1 MKNLEKEFKSSNQ
14 DVDLYE
20 YYQALTLDT
29 ICRTAL
35 GVKYEI
41 QNNIEHSEIL
51 RHVKVLFSNKM
62 NLLTVL
68 FGELKTEQTSLT
80 TPACTHEGLGVIELI
95 ARTNKFFPSQCPLT
109 GWPWFWDK
117 LSEECG

>member
-1 MKNLEKEFKSSNQ
+1 MQLAPEVSIVTEDFMKNLEKEFNSSNQ

-51 RHVKVLFSNKM
+51 RHVKVLFSNNM
-62 NLLTVL
+62 NVLTVL
-68 FGELKTEQTSLT
+68 FGEFKTAQTSLT
-80 TPACTHEGLGVIELI
+80 TPACTLMESLVLL
-95 ARTNKFFPSQCPLT
+95 N
-109 GWPWFWDK
+109 
-117 LSEECG
+117 